1 MSSGTGPSK
10 PRLVFIAN
18 TMYSSVLSGGDVH
31 TLNMAEAALRA
42 GYHLHFLAGHALK
55 AEIEQRKM
63 PVTLTVTD
71 RAIMKPR
78 DFGALSGQ
86 LHLLANNYERLRG
99 TLRQL
104 DDIQPDDLVYIN
116 TDFWW
121 DVLPAMRCRARRR
134 LMILGMD
141 CPTLGEILFKSRPDV
156 SGIRL
161 PSVHYW
167 MSQHLALR
175 LFRRCHPKRLLYV
188 HPNQKARLLRAGYRE
203 EELIYVSNGMD
214 LRRAEAVP
222 AQQKRYD
229 AVWTGRI
236 HKQKGVDDLVATVAH
251 LAKWKTDVRVM
262 IIGNVR
268 HVLESRFRGLGVAA
282 NVEFSGYVSEDEKFR
297 LLKASRV
304 FLMPSRY
311 ESWGIVIAESLACGV
326 PVVAYELD
334 AYRPV
339 FGNLVRYV
347 RPFDLEAFKTAT
359 AEEIEKARAS
369 REMLPPEAL
378 ERFKEE
384 NSWERAGERFL
395 VAVGQLAAAPI

>member
-1 MSSGTGPSK
+1 MSAEAGPSK

-31 TLNMAEAALRA
+31 TLNMAESALRA
-42 GYHLHFLAGHALK
+42 GYRIHFLAGHALK

-71 RAIMKPR
+71 RGVMKPR

-86 LHLLANNYERLRG
+86 LHLLANNYERYRG
-99 TLRQL
+99 TLRRL
-104 DDIQPDDLVYIN
+104 DEIQPDDIVYIN

-121 DVLPAMRCRARRR
+121 DVLPGMRCRARRR

-156 SGIRL
+156 KGIRL

-167 MSQHLALR
+167 LSQHRALR
-175 LFRRCHPKRLLYV
+175 LFRHCRPKRLLYV
-188 HPNQKARLLRAGYRE
+188 HPSQKARLLRAGYLE
-203 EELIYVSNGMD
+203 DELIYVSNGMD
-214 LRRAEAVP
+214 LRRAEAAP
-222 AQQKRYD
+222 AQQKMYD

-236 HKQKGVDDLVATVAH
+236 HKQKGVDDLVATVAY
-251 LAKWKTDVRVM
+251 LARSMKDFRAM

-268 HVLESRFRGLGVAA
+268 QVLEPRFRELGVAA

-297 LLKASRV
+297 LLKAGRI

-311 ESWGIVIAESLACGV
+311 ESWGIVIAEALACGV
-326 PVVAYELD
+326 PVVAYELE

-347 RPFDLEAFKTAT
+347 RPFDVDEFKKAA
-359 AEEIEKARAS
+359 AEEIEKARAGMGTLS
-369 REMLPPEAL
+369 PEVL
-378 ERFKEE
+378 KRFTEE
-384 NSWERAGERFL
+384 NSWEKAGERFL
-395 VAVGQLAAAPI
+395 AAVGEMASA